1 MITDSNEFFEYL
13 KPVYSDCIRF
23 CKYLTK
29 DLNKFNYED
38 VFQQSMLIAC
48 EKFNTLID
56 KSKFKSWMFTIIL
69 RESKNFY
76 RKNFWRKFI
85 SIEDSPETLNL
96 EYTQD
101 TIEDIDKKNL
111 LITALNKLSKKE
123 KESILL
129 FELGGFSIEEI
140 KDIQNEK
147 SLSSVKS
154 RLSSSR
160 KKLLHFIIKNKTD
173 YNSNNRETLEDET
186 IKILQRTNG

>member
-1 MITDSNEFFEYL
+1 MVSDSNEFFEYL

-38 VFQQSMLIAC
+38 IFQQSMLVAC
-48 EKFNTLID
+48 EKFYSLND
-56 KSKFKSWMFTIIL
+56 KSKFKSWIFTIIL
-69 RESKNFY
+69 RESKNYY
-76 RKNFWRKFI
+76 RKNFWKKFI
-85 SIEDSPETLNL
+85 SIEEITDSLNL

-101 TIEDIDKKNL
+101 SIEDIDKKTL
-111 LITALNKLSKKE
+111 LMSALKKLSKKE

-147 SLSSVKS
+147 SISSVKS
-154 RLSSSR
+154 RLSRSR
-160 KKLLHFIIKNKTD
+160 KKLKIFINKNKPD
-173 YNSNNRETLEDET
+173 FNINNRETLENET